1 MRSAR
6 TSVLL
11 CILALA
17 SAAACRASAAPLQL
31 TPCTPPGMTGEARCG
46 TYEVYEDRAAGTGRK
61 VPIAVVVLPATGPER
76 RPDPFLYFAGG
87 PGESATAGA
96 PFIAHAFADLRRSRD
111 IVLIDLRGT
120 GQSAPLVC
128 AETKGARGVQGFLE
142 DFLPVAAV
150 RACRRE
156 HAGRA
161 LAHYNTAVAVDDVAE
176 VLAALGYERANLYGA
191 SYGTRSAL
199 TLLRRHP
206 ERVRTLA
213 LLGVVPPDSRSPSTF
228 ARDAQDAL
236 DGTLAEC
243 AADPVCGK
251 AFPRAR
257 EELTA
262 VLERLAAAPV
272 TVELRHPR
280 TGEPL
285 SLHLTRAG
293 FAQTLRY
300 MLYSAAS
307 AVLVPLYAQA
317 AYAGNFRPVAE
328 LAVFL
333 VSGMSGSALASGFFL
348 SVTCAEDVLFI
359 DEASAA
365 ASARGTFIG
374 DFRVRAQQ
382 AACREW
388 GVPALPPETMAPVR
402 SDVPALLISGERDP
416 VTPARGGEE
425 VARHLSRA
433 RHVVVA
439 DGAHGFEGMKGAD
452 CLDGLVTQLVEKGS
466 AEALDTACLA
476 AVERPPFA
484 TELPAA
490 EVAVAPERLAKLAGT
505 YAAPEGGLEVTLT
518 VADGRLRLAF
528 GEEDVFFLVAV
539 SPERFRVEGMPA
551 GYFAEL
557 EEREGKVTALRLVEG
572 ANSTTVLRRRD

>member
-1 MRSAR
+1 MRSTRIPA
-6 TSVLL
+6 LL
-11 CILALA
+11 SNLALTA
-17 SAAACRASAAPLQL
+17 AAACAASAAPLQL
-31 TPCTPPGMTGEARCG
+31 TPCTPPGTTAEVRCG
-46 TYEVYEDRAAGTGRK
+46 TYEVYEDRAAATGRK

-76 RPDPFLYFAGG
+76 RPDPFLYLAGG
-87 PGESATAGA
+87 PGESATAA
-96 PFIAHAFADLRRSRD
+96 AAFIGRDFAELRRSRD

-120 GQSAPLVC
+120 GQSAPLFC
-128 AETKGARGVQGFLE
+128 SEMKGARGVQNFLD
-142 DFLPVAAV
+142 DFLPVGAV

-161 LAHYNTAVAVDDVAE
+161 LAHYNTAAAVDDVAE
-176 VLAALGYERANLYGA
+176 VLTALGYERANLFGA

-206 ERVRTLA
+206 ERVRTVA
-213 LLGVVPPDSRSPSTF
+213 LLGVVPPDSRSPSSF
-228 ARDAQDAL
+228 VRDAQDAL

-251 AFPRAR
+251 AFPRGR
-257 EELTA
+257 EELAA
-262 VLERLAAAPV
+262 VLDRLAAAPV

-285 SLHLTRAG
+285 SLRLTRAG
-293 FAQTLRY
+293 FAQALRY
-300 MLYSAAS
+300 MLYAPASAA
-307 AVLVPLYAQA
+307 LVPLYAHA
-317 AYAGNFRPVAE
+317 AYEGNFRPVAE

-333 VSGMSGSALASGFFL
+333 VSSMSGSELADGFFL

-359 DEASAA
+359 DEAAAA

-388 GVPALPPETMAPVR
+388 DVPAQPRETLAPVR

-416 VTPARGGEE
+416 VTPARDGDE

-452 CLDGLVTQLVEKGS
+452 CLDGLVAQLVEKGS

-505 YAAPEGGLEVTLT
+505 YAEPEGGLEVT
-518 VADGRLRLAF
+518 VAAADGRLRLAF
-528 GEEDVFFLVAV
+528 GEEVFFLVAV

-551 GYFAEL
+551 GYFVEF
-557 EEREGKVTALRLVEG
+557 EEREGRVTALRLVEG
-572 ANSTTVLRRRD
+572 ANSTMVLQRRD